1 MKYKTIKTDY
11 NSLANVL
18 NSVGGNFTQII
29 PITEGDATLFVV
41 VYIDWTEDRYGRK
54 YDGRKETDR

>member
-18 NSVGGNFTQII
+18 NSVGENFTQII
-29 PITEGDATLFVV
+29 PITENGETLFVV
-41 VYIDWTEDRYGRK
+41 VYIDWTED
-54 YDGRKETDR
+54 

>member
-18 NSVGGNFTQII
+18 NSVGENFSQII
-29 PITEGDATLFVV
+29 PIMENGETLFVI
-41 VYIDWTEDRYGRK
+41 VYIDWTED
-54 YDGRKETDR
+54 